1 MQSKTAKNLF
11 IGITGGIGS
20 GKSLVCSY
28 FEELGCKIFYA
39 DEIARELYSTNKKL
53 YKALVKSF
61 GGRILDKDRK
71 AISFEKLRKVVFA
84 NIRNQKRVNSIVHP
98 FVIEELVQRSKK
110 TRAKII
116 LVEAALIFE
125 SGFDKYLDYTVEV
138 FSFIKMR
145 IRRIKRRNK
154 NLTIKDI
161 RSIIKLQ
168 MPEKEKVERADFIIN
183 NNCDKRSLQREVK
196 LLYRVLTNI
205 NPKKDKS

>member
-28 FEELGCKIFYA
+28 FEKLGCKIFYA
-39 DEIARELYSTNKKL
+39 DEIARKLYSTNRAL
-53 YKALVKSF
+53 HKALVKAF
-61 GGRILDKDRK
+61 GGRILDEDRT
-71 AISFEKLRKVVFA
+71 AISFEKLRRVVFA

-110 TRAKII
+110 TRARFI

-138 FSFIKMR
+138 FSPVSQ
-145 IRRIKRRNK
+145 RIKRVKNRNPK
-154 NLTIKDI
+154 LTVKDI

-168 MPEKEKVERADFIIN
+168 MPENEKVERADFIIN
-183 NNCDKRSLQREVK
+183 NNRDKRSLQREVK
-196 LLYRVLTNI
+196 LLYQVLKNI
-205 NPKKDKS
+205 NH